1 MSGIH
6 LTPEQFEQFLGRVA
20 PEQEAPKSFVDSVE
34 SMLDDAGRLGGKL
47 AGAMAGADAL
57 ADAAGKLVERV
68 RDPQAG
74 ARKRALADQL
84 EAHRNLGNAR
94 IRSQSDLASAALETE
109 LAAMQMAALTASG
122 SSPGRGASSRSLLNH
137 PAVVAGVAV
146 VVTVLIGGIT
156 YMVVKSIS
164 TGETLQ
170 AFDEA
175 GNIVDLAA

>member
-6 LTPEQFEQFLGRVA
+6 MTDAQFQEFLNRTAPQPEPQKGV
-20 PEQEAPKSFVDSVE
+20 VE
-34 SMLDDAGRLGGKL
+34 SFESLLDDAGRLGGKM

-84 EAHRNLGNAR
+84 AAHRNLGNAR
-94 IRSQSDLASAALETE
+94 IRSQSDLASAALEAE
-109 LAAMQMAALTASG
+109 LAAMQMAALTASVG
-122 SSPGRGASSRSLLNH
+122 SPGRGATARSIINH
-137 PAVVAGVAV
+137 PAVIAGTAV

-156 YMVVKSIS
+156 YMVVKSLRS
-164 TGETLQ
+164 GETLQ